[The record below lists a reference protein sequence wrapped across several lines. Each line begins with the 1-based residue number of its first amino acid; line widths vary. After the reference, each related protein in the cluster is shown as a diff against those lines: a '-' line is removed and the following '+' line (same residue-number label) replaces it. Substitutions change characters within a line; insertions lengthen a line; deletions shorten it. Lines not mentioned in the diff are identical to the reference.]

1 MPKVLKYLLIALAAL
16 LAVLAAAA
24 AYIAATFNPNDYKP
38 QLVELVQQKTQRTLA
53 IPGEIRLTFFPRIGA
68 DLGQISLSERKSEQR
83 FASAEQVQ
91 VSVALLPLFSKQ
103 VVVDQ
108 VRVDGLNV
116 RLRHGKDGRSNYDDL
131 IPRGRDGAAAA
142 TPAPEASGPAPLLD
156 VGGISVTNTRL
167 SFQDEASGQKLSV
180 SDLTL
185 QTGPIAQGRSSR
197 LEFGAR
203 IEGEKPQLALQL
215 RLDAGFTPDLQRRV
229 VVLDNLQASVNG
241 RAAGLQELQF
251 KLGALTLELSP
262 THVRSDTLA
271 LEASLASASG
281 PISAKLGTGLEG
293 DLAARRFVLEQLRA
307 ELQMPNP
314 GGGLMALQ
322 AQGQVT
328 ADLGREQVQARLGG
342 QLDSTRLDL
351 QAGLRRFARP
361 AVDFDLTLGE
371 LDVDRYLPK
380 TAATQAAPASSPASA
395 GGSAQPVDL
404 SALNALDARGKL
416 KIGSL
421 RVAGLKASD
430 IRLDLALANGRADI
444 SPLAATLYGGKLAGA
459 LSASASQPQRLG
471 AKLDLQGIDIGPLLK
486 DALDQQPLDGR
497 GNVALDVTTRGADV
511 AQFKRGLNGTASVL
525 LRDGAINGIN
535 LAATLRKVKAKLG
548 GGTQEGRAAADEKT
562 DFTEFAASLRIKDG
576 VAHND
581 DLSAKT
587 PLLRL
592 GGAGD
597 IFLAEDRLD
606 YTVKATVV
614 PTLQGQGGPE
624 LEQLKGLTIPV
635 RLSGPYTALG
645 WKIDLAALAGSR
657 AKAVT
662 EERKQEIQQKVDE
675 GKAKLEQRLK
685 DEGADKLKNL
695 LRR

>member
-16 LAVLAAAA
+16 LAVLGAAA
-24 AYIAATFNPNDYKP
+24 AYIAATFDPNDYKP

-68 DLGQISLSERKSEQR
+68 DLGQISLSEPRSEQR

-91 VSVALLPLFSKQ
+91 VSVALLPLFSRQ

-131 IPRGRDGAAAA
+131 VPRGRDDAA
-142 TPAPEASGPAPLLD
+142 PSAPEAAGPAPLLD
-156 VGGISVTNTRL
+156 IGGISVTNTRL

-180 SDLTL
+180 SDLKL

-197 LEFGAR
+197 LEFAAR
-203 IEGEKPQLALQL
+203 VEGEQPQLALQL
-215 RLDAGFTPDLQRRV
+215 RLDAGFTPDLQRRT

-241 RAAGLQELQF
+241 RAAGLQDLQL

-262 THVRSDTLA
+262 THLRSDTLA
-271 LEASLASASG
+271 LEAGMASAGG
-281 PISAKLGTGLEG
+281 PVSAKLGTGLEG

-314 GGGLMALQ
+314 GGGPLALQ
-322 AQGQVT
+322 LQGQVT

-371 LDVDRYLPK
+371 LDVDRYLPR
-380 TAATQAAPASSPASA
+380 TSPAAATPAPAGQA
-395 GGSAQPVDL
+395 GAAQPVDL
-404 SALNALDARGKL
+404 SALDALDARGKL

-430 IRLDLALANGRADI
+430 IRLDLTLANGRADI

-459 LSASASQPQRLG
+459 LSASAGQPQRLG
-471 AKLDLQGIDIGPLLK
+471 AKLDLQGIEIGPLLK
-486 DALDQQPLDGR
+486 DALDQQPIDGR
-497 GNVALDVTTRGADV
+497 GNVALNLTTQGADV
-511 AQFKRGLNGTASVL
+511 MQFKRGLNGTASVL
-525 LRDGAINGIN
+525 LRDGAIHGIN
-535 LAATLRKVKAKLG
+535 LAATLRNVKAKLG

-662 EERKQEIQQKVDE
+662 EERKQEIKQKVDE
-675 GKAKLEQRLK
+675 GKARLEQRLK